1 MLRES
6 QARTTD
12 GVSRDCTGRMV
23 TLNVSC
29 YVAVAVQADRLV
41 NSRLRGSAWAFL
53 YLSSL
58 IPRVGGQGWIRLN
71 GQTALVERQAAWEY
85 PGPSEHTIPSQR
97 AQPLARNMGPFP

>member
-1 MLRES
+1 
-6 QARTTD
+6 
-12 GVSRDCTGRMV
+12 MV
-23 TLNVSC
+23 TLNVRC

-41 NSRLRGSAWAFL
+41 NSRLWGSERAFL

-58 IPRVGGQGWIRLN
+58 IPRVGGQGWIRPN
-71 GQTALVERQAAWEY
+71 GQAALVVERQAAWEY